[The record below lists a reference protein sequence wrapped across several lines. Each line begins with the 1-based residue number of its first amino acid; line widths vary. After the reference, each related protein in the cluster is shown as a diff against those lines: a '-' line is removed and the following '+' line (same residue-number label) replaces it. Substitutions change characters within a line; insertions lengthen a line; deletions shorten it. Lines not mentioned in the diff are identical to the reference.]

1 MFKGVLCSVLV
12 LIPVLAFRAFGGF
25 LDYILRIAGVFT
37 WSLLVDLF
45 EHCVGCD
52 GFFGLSM
59 DVGFGLCHLGQAIG
73 GVWLGIVIAKSDS
86 D

>member
-1 MFKGVLCSVLV
+1 MLV
-12 LIPVLAFRAFGGF
+12 PIPVLAFRAFGGF
-25 LDYILRIAGVFT
+25 LDYILRVAGGFT
-37 WSLLVDLF
+37 WIHLVDLF

-59 DVGFGLCHLGQAIG
+59 DVRFGLCHLGQGTGRVEICVVIG
-73 GVWLGIVIAKSDS
+73 KSD